1 MIKKLL
7 LFAFALC
14 LFAGY
19 GQNPVWNPVNGTG
32 RSKIL
37 PNKAHLSSGKTFTLD
52 VEGLKRS
59 LRNAPLRG
67 QAMGRSNTIL
77 EFPDAE
83 GKMEKFRVSEAPVMH
98 PALAA
103 RYPGIKSYAGQG
115 IDDPSATIRFS
126 ISHLGLHSMKLSG
139 NHGSVFIEPYSED
152 RKHYIVYD
160 RKKSK
165 AMSAF
170 ECTLRDDVIG
180 KTGTTATR
188 NADDSTLR
196 TYRLALSATGEY
208 TQYFGGTIEDALAAI
223 NTTMTRVNGLF
234 ENDFAITTV
243 LIENT
248 DEVIY
253 IDPDSDPYTG
263 SYNSELQSTLTS
275 VIGEEN
281 YDIGHVFV
289 QGSNNGNAGCIG
301 CVCVDNSKGSGFTSH
316 STPEGDNFD
325 VDYVAHEMGHQFG
338 ANHTFAIRDEGTDA
352 HYEPGSGSTIMG
364 YAGITGATDV
374 QPHSDPY
381 FHAFSIEQVTNYVKT
396 TTCQT
401 DTPTGNNIPTAD
413 AGPDYTIPKGTPFL
427 LTGEGTDADSDDELT
442 YCWEQMDEDDALNPF
457 PSPTA
462 TSGPVFRS
470 IMPSTSKTRSFPSIS
485 TLLEGNTSSQ
495 WEAVPEVARE
505 LNFRLTVRDN
515 RAGGAAN
522 NSDDLTLTVNDEAGP
537 FIITSHDTL
546 TNIASGSTQTVTWDV
561 AGTNSGAIN
570 VQTVDILFAAS
581 SDFSELIPMAENVE
595 NNGSHEITFPDNV
608 NTDNGRIVI
617 RAVDHI
623 FYAVSKGDL
632 SIREFA
638 LAFETTEFIACKPD
652 DLEFSFTYQAAPG
665 FTEEVTFSAID
676 VPGGTEVSFEPAIAT
691 ETETEIH
698 VTVSGIDS
706 TSVGSYAFTIVGES
720 EEGLTD
726 QGEITMEVHDSGELG
741 MVSLTSPYNASDVN
755 TGITLQWEE
764 IADIQSYIVQVA
776 TDEDF
781 SSVIDEASV
790 TEPGYSPQEL
800 EYEQTYYWRVKIVG
814 FCGEGEY
821 SDTFY
826 FHTSTTAPS
835 CDMTE
840 NNTQVIIDDSSSNVI
855 TSSIEITEAE
865 QLQLTDLSLGL
876 DISHTYVSD
885 LTVSLT
891 SPSGTTVIVLEG
903 VCGGNED
910 ISATFSDTGSPLEC
924 GSTSPAVSGNIQPQE
939 LFEAFHGEDIEGTWT
954 LTVEDGFALDGGA
967 LNSFSLDI
975 CSEPPSLALTE
986 DNFTLKT
993 TSETCR
999 DNQDGSISV
1008 EALEILDYQAVIT
1021 AEDGTE
1027 ITGAFQYFWETTGL
1041 DAGNYTMCITVDGYP
1056 NFEQCFDL
1064 TISQPEELTVSS
1076 SVNETG
1082 RTIDLELRGGALYTI
1097 QLNGMTTQTS
1107 ENRIS
1112 LDLEPGEND
1121 LTVKTGKDCQG
1132 EYREKIYVAP
1142 DDVVIY
1148 PNPFRETTRVFIG
1161 NAIKGNIHISVF
1173 SLTGRLVMTQNYN
1186 RNNGSS
1192 EFELQAASLVPG
1204 VYLIKIQGEQFKKTF
1219 KMVKL

>member
-7 LFAFALC
+7 LIAFALC

-19 GQNPVWNPVNGTG
+19 GQNPVWNPTNGAG
-32 RSKIL
+32 KSKIL
-37 PNKAHLSSGKTFTLD
+37 PNKAHLSSGKTYTLD
-52 VEGLKRS
+52 IKSLKRS

-67 QAMGRSNTIL
+67 QATGRSNTIL
-77 EFPDAE
+77 EFPDSE
-83 GKMEKFRVSEAPVMH
+83 GKMEKFRVYEAPVMH

-103 RYPGIKSYAGQG
+103 RYPEIKSYAGQG
-115 IDDPSATIRFS
+115 IDDPSAKIRFS

-139 NHGSVFIEPYSED
+139 DHGSVFIEPYSED
-152 RKHYIVYD
+152 RKDYIVYD

-165 AMSAF
+165 AMSGF
-170 ECTLRDDVIG
+170 ECTVRDGVIRR
-180 KTGTTATR
+180 TGATAGR
-188 NADDSTLR
+188 NADDGILR

-208 TQYFGGTIEDALAAI
+208 TQYFGGTKEDALAAM

-253 IDPDSDPYTG
+253 TDPDSDPYTG
-263 SYNSELQSTLTS
+263 NYNSQLQNTLTS

-316 STPEGDNFD
+316 SIPEGDNFD
-325 VDYVAHEMGHQFG
+325 VDFVAHEMGHQFG

-352 HYEPGSGSTIMG
+352 HFEPGSGSTIMG
-364 YAGITGATDV
+364 YAGITGATDI

-401 DTPTGNNIPTAD
+401 DTPTGNNTPTAD
-413 AGPDYTIPKGTPFL
+413 AGPDYTIPKGTPFT
-427 LTGEGTDADSDDELT
+427 LTGTGTDADSDDELT

-457 PSPTA
+457 PSATA

-470 IMPSTSKTRSFPSIS
+470 ITPSTSKTRFFPAVS
-485 TLLEGNTSSQ
+485 TILEGNTSSQ
-495 WEAVPEVARE
+495 WETVPEVARE

-522 NSDDLTLTVNDEAGP
+522 NSDDLTLSVSGEAGP
-537 FIITSHDTL
+537 FMVTSHDAPA
-546 TNIASGSTQTVTWDV
+546 NIASGSTQTVTWDV
-561 AGTNSGAIN
+561 AGTNTGDIN
-570 VQTVDILFAAS
+570 VQAVDILFAT
-581 SDFSELIPMAENVE
+581 SDNFSELIPLASNVE

-617 RAVDHI
+617 RAVDNI
-623 FYAVSKGDL
+623 FFAVSKGDL
-632 SIREFA
+632 AVREFA
-638 LAFETTEFIACKPD
+638 LAFENTDFIACKPD
-652 DLEFSFTYQAAPG
+652 DLEFSFTYQASPG
-665 FTEEVTFSAID
+665 FAGEVTFSATDIPEGAD
-676 VPGGTEVSFEPAIAT
+676 VSFEPAVAT
-691 ETETEIH
+691 ETETEVNVI
-698 VTVSGIDS
+698 VSGIDS
-706 TSVGSYAFTIVGES
+706 ISAGSYAFTITGTS
-720 EEGLTD
+720 EEDLTD
-726 QGEITMEVHDSGELG
+726 QREITVEVHDSGELG
-741 MVSLTSPYNASDVN
+741 TVSLTAPYNASDVN

-764 IADIQSYIVQVA
+764 VPDIQSYTVQVA

-781 SSVIDEASV
+781 SSVLDEASV
-790 TEPGYSPQEL
+790 TDPHYSPQGL
-800 EYEQTYYWRVKIVG
+800 EYDLTYYWRVKIIG

-821 SDTFY
+821 SETFY
-826 FHTSTTAPS
+826 FHTSTSAPS

-840 NNTQVIIDDSSSNVI
+840 NNTPVIIDNTTANTV
-855 TSSIEITEAE
+855 TSTIEVTGTG
-865 QLQLTDLSLGL
+865 QLTDLSVGL
-876 DISHTYVSD
+876 NISHTYVSD

-891 SPSGTTVIVLEG
+891 SPSGTTVVILEG
-903 VCGGNED
+903 VCGGSED
-910 ISATFSDTGSPLEC
+910 INASFSDTGSPLEC
-924 GSTSPAVSGNIQPQE
+924 SSTAPAVSGNIQPQE
-939 LFEAFHGEDIEGTWT
+939 LFEVFQGENIEGTWT

-975 CSEPPSLALTE
+975 CSEPPSPDLPA
-986 DNFTLKT
+986 DNFALKT

-999 DNQDGSISV
+999 GNQDGSISV
-1008 EALEILDYQAVIT
+1008 EAIEISDYQAVIT

-1027 ITGAFQYFWETTGL
+1027 ITGSFQYFWETAGL

-1056 NFEQCFDL
+1056 NYEQCFDL
-1064 TISQPEELTVSS
+1064 TISQPEALAVLSA
-1076 SVNETG
+1076 VNEAS
-1082 RTIDLELRGGALYTI
+1082 RTLELELRGGELYTI

-1107 ENRIS
+1107 EGKIS
-1112 LDLEPGEND
+1112 LDLEPGENE

-1132 EYREKIYVAP
+1132 EYHEKIYIAP
-1142 DDVVIY
+1142 DDVVVY

-1161 NAIKGNIHISVF
+1161 NAIEGDIHISVF
-1173 SLTGRLVMTQNYN
+1173 SLTGKLVMTQNYS
-1186 RNNGSS
+1186 RNNGGS
-1192 EFELQAASLVPG
+1192 EFELQASDLVPG
-1204 VYLIKIQGEQFKKTF
+1204 VYLIKIEGKQFKKTF

>member
-7 LFAFALC
+7 FIVFSIC

-19 GQNPVWNPVNGTG
+19 GQNSLWNPVNDAG
-32 RSKIL
+32 RSQIL
-37 PNKAHLSSGKTFTLD
+37 PGKTHLSSGKTYTLNI
-52 VEGLKRS
+52 ENLKAS
-59 LRNAPLRG
+59 LRDAPLRG
-67 QAMGRSNTIL
+67 QNAGRSNTVL
-77 EFPDAE
+77 EFPDAD
-83 GKMEKFRVSEAPVMH
+83 GKMEKFRVFEAPVMH

-139 NHGSVFIEPYSED
+139 DHGSVFIEPYSED

-165 AMSAF
+165 AMSSF
-170 ECTLRDDVIG
+170 ECTVRDDVIQ
-180 KTGTTATR
+180 KTGAVTGR

-208 TQYFGGTIEDALAAI
+208 TQYFGGTKEDALAAI
-223 NTTMTRVNGLF
+223 NTTMTRVNALF

-253 IDPDSDPYTG
+253 TDPDSDPYTG
-263 SYNSELQSTLTS
+263 SFNSQLQSTLS
-275 VIGEEN
+275 DVIGEEN
-281 YDIGHVFV
+281 YDVGHLFV
-289 QGSNNGNAGCIG
+289 QGSDNGNAGCIG
-301 CVCVDNSKGSGFTSH
+301 CVCVDNRKGSAFTSH
-316 STPEGDNFD
+316 STPAGDNFD

-338 ANHTFAIRDEGTDA
+338 ANHTFTVRNETTDA
-352 HYEPGSGSTIMG
+352 HFEPGSGSTIMG

-401 DTPTGNNIPTAD
+401 DTPTGNNVPTAD
-413 AGPDYTIPKGTPFL
+413 AGPDYTIPKGTPFM
-427 LTGEGTDADSDDELT
+427 LTGESTDADSDDELT
-442 YCWEQMDEDDALNPF
+442 YCWEQMDEDDALSPF
-457 PSPTA
+457 PSATA

-470 IMPSTSKTRSFPSIS
+470 RMPSTSKTRYFPAIS
-485 TLLEGNTSSQ
+485 TILEGSTASQ
-495 WEAVPEVARE
+495 WEVIPEVARE

-522 NSDDLTLTVNDEAGP
+522 NSDNLTLTVSGEAGP
-537 FIITSHDTL
+537 FTVTSHDTPG
-546 TNIASGSTQTVTWDV
+546 NIASGSTQTVTWDV
-561 AGTNSGAIN
+561 GGTNTGDIN

-581 SDFSELIPMAENVE
+581 DDFSELIPIAENVE

-608 NTDNGRIVI
+608 NTDTGRILI
-617 RAVDHI
+617 KAVDNV
-623 FYAVSKGDL
+623 FFAVSKGDL

-638 LAFETTEFIACKPD
+638 LSFENTEFIACKPD
-652 DLEFSFTYQAAPG
+652 DLEFSFTYQASPG
-665 FTEEVTFSAID
+665 FDEEVAFSAMDIPEGIN
-676 VPGGTEVSFEPAIAT
+676 VNFEPAVAT
-691 ETETEIH
+691 EGDTEIH
-698 VTVSGIDS
+698 VTVSGIES
-706 TSVGSYAFTIVGES
+706 TALGTYTFSIAGET
-720 EEGLTD
+720 EAGLTD
-726 QGEITMEVHDSGELG
+726 QSEITMDVHDSAELG
-741 MVSLTSPYNASDVN
+741 AVALISPYNASDVN

-764 IADIQSYIVQVA
+764 VADIQSYTIQIA

-781 SSVIDEASV
+781 SSVIDETSV
-790 TEPGYSPQEL
+790 TEPGYNPQEL
-800 EYEQTYYWRVKIVG
+800 EYEKTYYWRVKIVG

-826 FHTSTTAPS
+826 FHTSTSAPS

-840 NNTQVIIDDSSSNVI
+840 NNTPVIIDSASANTV
-855 TSSIEITEAE
+855 TSSIEITEAG
-865 QLQLTDLSLGL
+865 QLTDLTLGL
-876 DISHTYVSD
+876 NISHTYVSD

-891 SPSGTTVIVLEG
+891 SPSGTTVVILEG
-903 VCGGNED
+903 VCGGNDD
-910 ISATFSDTGSPLEC
+910 INASFSDTGSPLEC
-924 GSTSPAVSGNIQPQE
+924 STTSPVVSGNIQPQE
-939 LFEAFHGEDIEGTWT
+939 LFEAFHGEDTEGTWT
-954 LTVEDGFALDGGA
+954 LTVEDGFALDGGT

-975 CSEPPSLALTE
+975 CSKPPSLDLTA
-986 DNFTLKT
+986 DNFTLKA

-999 DNQDGSISV
+999 GNQDGSISV
-1008 EALEILDYQAVIT
+1008 EALEILDYQAVISG
-1021 AEDGTE
+1021 ENGGE
-1027 ITGAFQYFWETTGL
+1027 ITGSFQYFWKTTGL
-1041 DAGNYTMCITVDGYP
+1041 AAGNYTMCITVDGYP
-1056 NFEQCFDL
+1056 DFEQCFDL
-1064 TISQPEELTVSS
+1064 TIAQPEELAVLSAINEARRTV
-1076 SVNETG
+1076 E
-1082 RTIDLELRGGALYTI
+1082 LELRGGELYTI
-1097 QLNGMTTQTS
+1097 ELNGMTTQTS
-1107 ENRIS
+1107 EGKIS
-1112 LDLEPGEND
+1112 LDLEPGENE

-1161 NAIKGNIHISVF
+1161 NAIEGDIHISVF
-1173 SLTGRLVMTQNYN
+1173 SLTGQVVMIQKYN
-1186 RNNGSS
+1186 RNNGGD
-1192 EFELQAASLVPG
+1192 EFELHASNLVPG
-1204 VYLIKIQGEQFKKTF
+1204 VYLIKIEGKQFKKTF